1 MATSRLV
8 IRNDNQGVAT
18 RAGDTRMGA
27 APTIRIAR
35 LLMAFDRLTD
45 RGLEA
50 MLPDV
55 RPSTIRSAR
64 VRLWRRGEVQRAGF
78 VMGSSRREAVWK
90 LS

>member
-1 MATSRLV
+1 MAPPTAR
-8 IRNDNQGVAT
+8 IRY
-18 RAGDTRMGA
+18 
-27 APTIRIAR
+27 
-35 LLMAFDRLTD
+35 LLLAFDRLTD
-45 RGLEA
+45 RGLEE

-90 LS
+90 LSQ

>member
-1 MATSRLV
+1 MMAPPANR
-8 IRNDNQGVAT
+8 IRA
-18 RAGDTRMGA
+18 
-27 APTIRIAR
+27 
-35 LLMAFDRLTD
+35 LLLAFDRLTD

-78 VMGSSRREAVWK
+78 VRGAKRREAVWK
-90 LS
+90 LSQ